1 MAASITTDH
10 GTYTGR
16 TVASIIRREFGRKAY
31 VQWSPDPSRPTAGVI
46 LQRFCPRWN
55 YSSWRGCTATR
66 ASWTMSDPSRG
77 DGGPRRVAD
86 QATV

>member
-46 LQRFCPRWN
+46 LQRLSEVELLELARLHS
-55 YSSWRGCTATR
+55 YEGVL
-66 ASWTMSDPSRG
+66 D
-77 DGGPRRVAD
+77 DE
-86 QATV
+86 